1 MSNSHKK
8 VELLGNLANVAIII
22 VAILLVAVLVNI
34 GLSPTPPKSV
44 AVDSPQIKPGAK
56 LSLADM
62 DWTKSGQTLL
72 LILSTNCRYC
82 AESAPFYQRL
92 AQQKAGRNNIRLV
105 AVLPQSIGEGQ
116 KYLSDHSIS
125 VDEVRQSP
133 PLAAYANATPAL
145 VLIDRTGSVVE
156 SWVGKLPPQKEA
168 EVLDRF
174 LSEQAGN

>member
-1 MSNSHKK
+1 MSNSLKK

-22 VAILLVAVLVNI
+22 VAILLGAVLVNI
-34 GLSPTPPKSV
+34 GLSPTSPKSV

-56 LSLADM
+56 LSLPDM

-72 LILSTNCRYC
+72 MILSTNCRYC
-82 AESAPFYQRL
+82 TESAPFYQQL
-92 AQQKAGRNNIRLV
+92 AQQAGRNNIRLV

-133 PLAAYANATPAL
+133 PRAAYANATPTL